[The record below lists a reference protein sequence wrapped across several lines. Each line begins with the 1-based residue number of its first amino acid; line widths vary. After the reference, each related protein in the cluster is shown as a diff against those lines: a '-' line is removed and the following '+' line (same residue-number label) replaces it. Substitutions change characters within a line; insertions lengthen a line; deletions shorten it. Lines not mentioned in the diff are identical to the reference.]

1 MSSTKYLFL
10 IIILGI
16 GMISLGCVGKK
27 PAEKGTAIPSQQ
39 TVAPTQPVSTH
50 PKAISENDLNTIE
63 NNLNNL
69 DITFN
74 DSSEIDNIDLGVSE
88 SSFT

>member
-1 MSSTKYLFL
+1 MSSAKYLLL

-27 PAEKGTAIPSQQ
+27 PAEKGITTPIQPS
-39 TVAPTQPVSTH
+39 VAPTQAVPGGT
-50 PKAISENDLNTIE
+50 ALENDLNAIE

-69 DITFN
+69 DATLS
-74 DSSEIDNIDLGVSE
+74 DSNEVDNIELEVSE